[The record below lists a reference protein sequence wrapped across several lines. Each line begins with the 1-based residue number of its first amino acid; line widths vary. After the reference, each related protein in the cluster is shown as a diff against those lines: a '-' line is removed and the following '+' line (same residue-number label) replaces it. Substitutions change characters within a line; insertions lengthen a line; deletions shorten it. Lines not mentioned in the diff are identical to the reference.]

1 MTTQDFYLLSEKS
14 LNILEKLQVR
24 NFNAKFLGQYK

>member
-24 NFNAKFLGQYK
+24 KEILMLSS